1 MSVAPGHLFIKDP
14 NSELLYHFDWTD
26 WLQTGAEIASYTLTV
41 DPVSA
46 GLTYDNDAIEAGGKK
61 VQVRVIGGTLGK
73 KYNLECK
80 IVTNETPTQTDE
92 RSVDYQIRDL

>member
-14 NSELLYHFDWTD
+14 NSSLLYHFDWTD
-26 WLQTGAEIASYTLTV
+26 WLASGAQIASYTLTV
-41 DPVSA
+41 DPAAA